1 MIHPHMVG
9 ILNYFA
15 MGFFGHP
22 RKDASKEGFK
32 DPEGLL
38 KEARKRHLVQILF
51 DIYNVWI

>member
-1 MIHPHMVG
+1 MVG

-38 KEARKRHLVQILF
+38 KEARKKHLVQILF
-51 DIYNVWI
+51 DIYNVWM